1 MGFAHQDT
9 QQVQIMKR
17 AEKTYSLR
25 LAGFTYRQIG
35 DKLNI
40 GIDTVRKDI
49 ERMKVEYPETTA
61 RELVAE
67 QRAKLV
73 EMMKPQYLKAAGGDR
88 KAAEL
93 MLKMMDHEAKLFRL
107 YEQDQDNG
115 QQAASEGLARFMVN
129 VVNAATPKAD
139 AAQ

>member
-1 MGFAHQDT
+1 
-9 QQVQIMKR
+9 MKR

-49 ERMKVEYPETTA
+49 DRMKVEYPETTA
-61 RELVAE
+61 RDLVAE

-115 QQAASEGLARFMVN
+115 QQGV
-129 VVNAATPKAD
+129 AD
-139 AAQ
+139 AFMAMGAAIREARGQ

>member
-49 ERMKVEYPETTA
+49 DRMKVEYPETTA

-115 QQAASEGLARFMVN
+115 QQAAVDAFKALGDAIRSTV
-129 VVNAATPKAD
+129 PKAE
-139 AAQ
+139 

>member
-49 ERMKVEYPETTA
+49 DRMKVEYPETTA

>member
-1 MGFAHQDT
+1 MGFQHQDT

-49 ERMKVEYPETTA
+49 ERMRVEYPETTA

-93 MLKMMDHEAKLFRL
+93 MLKMMDHEARLFRL

>member
-73 EMMKPQYLKAAGGDR
+73 EMMKPQYLKAAGGDG

-115 QQAASEGLARFMVN
+115 QQGV
-129 VVNAATPKAD
+129 AD
-139 AAQ
+139 AFMAMGAAIREAAK

>member
-40 GIDTVRKDI
+40 GVDTVRKDI
-49 ERMKVEYPETTA
+49 DRMKVEYPETTA

>member
-49 ERMKVEYPETTA
+49 DRMKVEYPETTA
-61 RELVAE
+61 RDLVAE

-115 QQAASEGLARFMVN
+115 QQGV
-129 VVNAATPKAD
+129 AD
-139 AAQ
+139 AFMAMGAAIREARGQ

>member
-49 ERMKVEYPETTA
+49 ERLKVEYPETTA

-115 QQAASEGLARFMVN
+115 QQGV
-129 VVNAATPKAD
+129 AD
-139 AAQ
+139 AFMAMGAAIREARGQ

>member
-115 QQAASEGLARFMVN
+115 QQAAVDAFKALGDAIRSTV
-129 VVNAATPKAD
+129 PKD
-139 AAQ
+139 E

>member
-35 DKLNI
+35 DKLDI
-40 GIDTVRKDI
+40 GVDTVRKDI
-49 ERMKVEYPETTA
+49 ERMRVEFPETTA

-129 VVNAATPKAD
+129 VVNAATPKVD

>member
-49 ERMKVEYPETTA
+49 DRMKVEYPETTA
-61 RELVAE
+61 RDLVAE

-115 QQAASEGLARFMVN
+115 QQAAVDAFKALGDAIRSTV
-129 VVNAATPKAD
+129 PKD
-139 AAQ
+139 E

>member
-49 ERMKVEYPETTA
+49 ERMKVEFPETTA

-115 QQAASEGLARFMVN
+115 QQAAVDAFKALGDAIRSTA
-129 VVNAATPKAD
+129 PKD
-139 AAQ
+139 E

>member
-49 ERMKVEYPETTA
+49 DRMRVEYPETTA

>member
-1 MGFAHQDT
+1 VGFAHQDT

-49 ERMKVEYPETTA
+49 ERMKVEFPETTA

-115 QQAASEGLARFMVN
+115 QQAAVDAFKALGDAIRGT
-129 VVNAATPKAD
+129 ATGAE
-139 AAQ
+139 

>member
-49 ERMKVEYPETTA
+49 ERLKVEYPETTA

-73 EMMKPQYLKAAGGDR
+73 EMMKPQYLKAAAGDR

-115 QQAASEGLARFMVN
+115 QQAAVDAFKALGDAIRSTV
-129 VVNAATPKAD
+129 PKD
-139 AAQ
+139 E

>member
-49 ERMKVEYPETTA
+49 ERMKVEFPETTA

-115 QQAASEGLARFMVN
+115 QQAAVDAFKALGDAIRSTV
-129 VVNAATPKAD
+129 PKD
-139 AAQ
+139 E

>member
-49 ERMKVEYPETTA
+49 ERLKVEYPETTA

-115 QQAASEGLARFMVN
+115 QQAAVDAFKALGDAIRSTV
-129 VVNAATPKAD
+129 PKD
-139 AAQ
+139 E

>member
-49 ERMKVEYPETTA
+49 ERMKVEFPETTA

-115 QQAASEGLARFMVN
+115 QQGV
-129 VVNAATPKAD
+129 AD
-139 AAQ
+139 AFMAMGAAIREARGQ

>member
-49 ERMKVEYPETTA
+49 ERMRVEYPETTA

-115 QQAASEGLARFMVN
+115 QTSAMDAFKALGDAIRGT
-129 VVNAATPKAD
+129 APKGE
-139 AAQ
+139 

>member
-49 ERMKVEYPETTA
+49 ERMKVEFPETTA

-115 QQAASEGLARFMVN
+115 QQAAVDAFKALGDAIRGK
-129 VVNAATPKAD
+129 APKVE
-139 AAQ
+139 